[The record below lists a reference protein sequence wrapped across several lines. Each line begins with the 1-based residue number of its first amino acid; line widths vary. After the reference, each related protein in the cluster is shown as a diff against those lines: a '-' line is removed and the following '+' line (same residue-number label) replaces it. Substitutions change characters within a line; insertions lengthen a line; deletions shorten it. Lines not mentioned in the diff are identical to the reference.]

1 GRGAVQTWSWI
12 SQTHTQCLICT
23 PLPRCRVVGLRSM
36 QAILAAAMAAH
47 TVLLSASSP
56 AFVFPGFSSASPAR
70 PFHSA
75 IVGQPLRPASST
87 AKLVATAAKAKPLV
101 VVAAAKKAVAVLK
114 GNSSVEGVVT
124 LVQEDNGPTTVKV
137 RVTGLTPGL
146 HGFHLHEFGDTTNG
160 CISTGAHFNPKKMT
174 HGAPKDEIR
183 HAGDLGNI
191 VANAD
196 GVAEATIVDNQIP
209 LYGPNSV
216 VGRAFVVH
224 ELEDDLGKGGH
235 ELSLTTGNAGGRLAC
250 AWHEWRK
257 TRRKATGIV

>member
-1 GRGAVQTWSWI
+1 
-12 SQTHTQCLICT
+12 
-23 PLPRCRVVGLRSM
+23 M

-56 AFVFPGFSSASPAR
+56 AFLLPGFSWASPAR

-75 IVGQPLRPASST
+75 IVGQPLRPSSSA
-87 AKLVATAAKAKPLV
+87 AKLVSTAAKPKPLV
-101 VVAAAKKAVAVLK
+101 VVVAAAAKKAVAVLK

-124 LVQEDNGPTTVKV
+124 LGQEDNGPTTVKV

-160 CISTGAHFNPKKMT
+160 CISTGAHFNPNKMT
-174 HGAPKDEIR
+174 HGAPEDEIR

-209 LYGPNSV
+209 LSGPHSV

-235 ELSLTTGNAGGRLAC
+235 ELSPTTGNAGGRLAC
-250 AWHEWRK
+250 GVVGLTPVE
-257 TRRKATGIV
+257 